1 MKNAKCFFCFERE
14 DTARRRGYVCAEN
27 LQSGH
32 TKSERFFRLRTKLVK
47 NHRSIGVNE
56 LIQCLVFS
64 CSFSGFLS
72 ADIQKNNAAE
82 PHQLTDGKSSSST
95 GGSSGSESSSLN
107 MVSVSKSSSSS
118 GSSSQTPLLSPHS
131 RTSSL

>member
-1 MKNAKCFFCFERE
+1 MKNAKCLFCSKRE
-14 DTARRRGYVCAEN
+14 DTAQRRGYVCAEN

-32 TKSERFFRLRTKLVK
+32 IKSERIFHLRTKLMK
-47 NHRSIGVNE
+47 NPRSIVVDE
-56 LIQCLVFS
+56 LIQRLIFS
-64 CSFSGFLS
+64 CSFGGFLS
-72 ADIQKNNAAE
+72 ADVQKNDAAE
-82 PHQLTDGKSSSST
+82 AHQFTEKSSSST

-107 MVSVSKSSSSS
+107 MASVSKSSSSS